1 MLKRGV
7 ASLCAAVAM
16 AVACAGQ
23 AEAALVHVT
32 WGGFYA
38 SGNGPNGPY
47 FRPDSQSP
55 SLPGH
60 EPVAYDF
67 NLNFVFDT
75 SRGQINT
82 TALGGGA
89 WSQGLTWNAAMGGLS
104 PLVSATLEAFGQT
117 FTFDGSAGFSLD
129 RNPTFG
135 GFSIVDGDRSISGS
149 LFSMAPITP
158 FSEYALD
165 DEFSS
170 IFWDGPCC
178 TQVSVGGFTGQGY
191 TYRVA
196 QEIWQPPQGGGG
208 GGGGFSAALEAV
220 PVPEPETWALMI
232 LGFAGIGAALRKA
245 RRRGNQL
252 RQTGL
257 I

>member
-1 MLKRGV
+1 MQVWKRV
-7 ASLCAAVAM
+7 
-16 AVACAGQ
+16 
-23 AEAALVHVT
+23 
-32 WGGFYA
+32 
-38 SGNGPNGPY
+38 
-47 FRPDSQSP
+47 DS
-55 SLPGH
+55 
-60 EPVAYDF
+60 
-67 NLNFVFDT
+67 
-75 SRGQINT
+75 
-82 TALGGGA
+82 
-89 WSQGLTWNAAMGGLS
+89 
-104 PLVSATLEAFGQT
+104 
-117 FTFDGSAGFSLD
+117 
-129 RNPTFG
+129 
-135 GFSIVDGDRSISGS
+135 DRSISGS

-220 PVPEPETWALMI
+220 PVREPETWALMI